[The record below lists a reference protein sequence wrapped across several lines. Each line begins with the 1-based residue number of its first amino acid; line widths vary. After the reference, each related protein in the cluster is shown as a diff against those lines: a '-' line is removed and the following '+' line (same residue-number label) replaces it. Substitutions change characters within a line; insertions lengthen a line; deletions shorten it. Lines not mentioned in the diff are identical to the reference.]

1 MVIEY
6 IVHKRGCIN
15 VEEIKAKLEEM
26 KKSIKGMNSENDYK
40 YSDGWR
46 DGIEFA
52 IERIEK
58 CIQR

>member
-1 MVIEY
+1 M
-6 IVHKRGCIN
+6 
-15 VEEIKAKLEEM
+15 EEIKAKLEEM
-26 KKSIKGMNSENDYK
+26 RKSIKDMSSENDYK

-58 CIQR
+58 CIQL